1 MARSLRINY
10 EGAIYHIT
18 SRGNERRDIFKT
30 EKDRYKFITILRE
43 SLKIYNVI
51 LYSYVLMPNHF
62 HFLLETPLAN
72 INEFMRQF
80 NITYTYYY
88 NKNYN
93 RVGHLYQGRYK
104 SLLVQKENYLNI
116 LSRYI
121 HLNPIRIKKFQDP
134 SFSDKKKYLREFKWS
149 SLRGYIDSNNSE
161 SFIDYKTVLSDYG
174 GDTKRGREN
183 YWQTLQSDI
192 GSEIEMKKNIIGGCL
207 LGDDDFVKKMKEK
220 YLGKNHK
227 EIPAIRKIYN
237 YCLTEDV
244 IKIVCQETGD
254 DFEAIKKE
262 AGSKRQILMEMLY
275 SYAGLKGREIG
286 KLLDL
291 DYSTVSVGRKRLRSK
306 ITNDNNCDVSN
317 LVRRIRNKLSIIKI

>member
-1 MARSLRINY
+1 MARSLRIKY

-18 SRGNERRDIFKT
+18 SRGNEKRVIFKSD
-30 EKDRYKFITILRE
+30 KDRNKFLKILKD

-80 NITYTYYY
+80 NITYTSYY
-88 NKNYN
+88 NKNNN

-104 SLLVQKENYLNI
+104 SILVQKEKYLNI

-121 HLNPIRIKKFQDP
+121 HLNPIRINKFEGSP
-134 SFSDKKKYLREFKWS
+134 FIDKRKYLTEFKWS
-149 SLRGYIDSNNSE
+149 SLKGYININNRE

-192 GSEIEMKKNIIGGCL
+192 EGEIEMKKNIIAGSL
-207 LGDDDFVKKMKEK
+207 LGDDDFVKKIKEK
-220 YLGKNHK
+220 YLSKNHK
-227 EIPAIRKIYN
+227 EIPSIRKIYS

-244 IKIVCQETGD
+244 IKIVSQEIGD
-254 DFEAIKKE
+254 NFEAIKKE
-262 AGSKRQILMEMLY
+262 TGTKRQLLMEMLY
-275 SYAGLKGREIG
+275 NYAGLKGREIG
-286 KLLDL
+286 ELLGL
-291 DYSTVSVGRKRLRSK
+291 DYSTVSVGRKRLRNK
-306 ITNDNNCDVSN
+306 IAKDNEGNLSN
-317 LVRRIRNKLSIIKI
+317 LVRRIRDKLSIIKI